1 MLGCSSWKKLIKQA
15 RDALGLSGIE
25 EEDPNADDHENDV
38 CLRMSPISSSSTHH
52 TMLTHFLP
60 IGQPVIH
67 LQQIDLSFSW
77 AKIDVALN
85 STNSDGE
92 MPVMDDGFAD
102 SGIDLEPG
110 SVDQGSPD
118 QDGGCDESGRT
129 DQLDSNLPRWLG
141 QQLQEGVNKVLRIHF
156 IK

>member
-1 MLGCSSWKKLIKQA
+1 
-15 RDALGLSGIE
+15 
-25 EEDPNADDHENDV
+25 
-38 CLRMSPISSSSTHH
+38 
-52 TMLTHFLP
+52 MLTRFLP

-77 AKIDVALN
+77 SRIDVALN

-92 MPVMDDGFAD
+92 MPVIDDGFAD
-102 SGIDLEPG
+102 SGIDMNPG
-110 SVDQGSPD
+110 SVHQGSPD
-118 QDGGCDESGRT
+118 QDAGCDETGGA